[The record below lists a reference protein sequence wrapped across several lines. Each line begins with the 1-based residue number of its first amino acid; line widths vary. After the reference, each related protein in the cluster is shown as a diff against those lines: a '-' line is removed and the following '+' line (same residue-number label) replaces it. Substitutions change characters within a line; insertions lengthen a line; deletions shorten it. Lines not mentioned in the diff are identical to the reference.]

1 MNSRAL
7 VFSRGDCDPVEP
19 IRISSV
25 VKIGVALCIAASLAL
40 AGCSEG
46 ERTDPS
52 SQNGLSP
59 ANGGSSSGGT
69 GGLGGSGTSNSTGGS
84 GAGTSSA
91 GADNAPPTDI
101 VGGIE
106 DPGAGSSDVD
116 GGAVAPSDA
125 GLPPVTGPVAFA
137 PCPTDGSSCR
147 IMPLGDSIT
156 DGIDQTIQYASNGG
170 YRLELFRLAVTDGHD
185 ITFVGTRPANGPTG
199 NVAGQPFPRN
209 HEGISGNTIQQV
221 ADRVDAALAANPPD
235 IVLLQIGT
243 NNLYQGMAPDVPGQ
257 LASLIDQITTGA
269 PDALVVVA
277 QITPLG
283 GQFPN
288 NGVDEYNAAI
298 PGIVQQRVDAG
309 KHLIVVDQF
318 TRIASTPNFVAQLL
332 PDNIHPNAAGYAI
345 MGENW
350 YGAIETFLP

>member
-1 MNSRAL
+1 MNSGAL
-7 VFSRGDCDPVEP
+7 SR
-19 IRISSV
+19 V
-25 VKIGVALCIAASLAL
+25 VKIGVAFGLAASLAV
-40 AGCSEG
+40 AGCSDDKSA
-46 ERTDPS
+46 DPTNQS
-52 SQNGLSP
+52 GLSP
-59 ANGGSSSGGT
+59 ANGGSSSGAV
-69 GGLGGSGTSNSTGGS
+69 GGQGGSETSSSTGGS
-84 GAGTSSA
+84 SAGTSSG
-91 GADNAPPTDI
+91 GAENAPPTDI
-101 VGGIE
+101 VGSTDDPSGGSPDADAGI
-106 DPGAGSSDVD
+106 G
-116 GGAVAPSDA
+116 APSDA

-137 PCPTDGSSCR
+137 PCPTDGSACR

-170 YRLELFRLAVTDGHD
+170 YRLELFRLAVTEGHD
-185 ITFVGTRPANGPTG
+185 ITFVGTRPPNGPTG

-221 ADRVDAALAANPPD
+221 ADRVNAALAANPPD

-283 GQFPN
+283 AQFPN
-288 NGVDEYNAAI
+288 NGVAEYNAAI

-332 PDNIHPNAAGYAI
+332 PDNIHPNAAGYVI
-345 MGENW
+345 MGETW
-350 YGAIETFLP
+350 YSAIETFLP